1 MFIHTYT
8 HKNYDSLAP
17 EIERWHVAAFTLP
30 KDYYEIY
37 DWCYHTFGPSGF
49 NHLTHQTRWA
59 DEIRHGEAYFSRKED
74 LEWFVLRWS

>member
-8 HKNYDSLAP
+8 QKNYDSLVP
-17 EIERWHVAAFTLP
+17 EIEKWYVAAFTTP
-30 KDYYEIY
+30 KNYYEIAE
-37 DWCYHTFGPSGF
+37 WCHNTFGQPGF

-59 DEIRHGEAYFSRKED
+59 DEIYYGEAYFSRQED